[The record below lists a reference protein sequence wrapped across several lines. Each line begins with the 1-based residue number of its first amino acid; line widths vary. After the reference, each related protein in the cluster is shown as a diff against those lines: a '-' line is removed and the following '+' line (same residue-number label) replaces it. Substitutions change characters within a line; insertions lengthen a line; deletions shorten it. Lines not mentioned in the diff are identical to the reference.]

1 MVCFGPHAG
10 SVFSS
15 HFAQNMSTVP
25 PLERLLRIDLVGVDG
40 EGLNLKVPDS
50 FLGRE
55 LHILVSRRL
64 PSKPGAVRILQ
75 HKESIIEFNMTL
87 QEQGLLTDT
96 CLSFVYIPANV
107 YNVWKVLAG
116 MPFEGR
122 EQEFALD
129 TIRQLV
135 GITRMS
141 QLKDLSSLEDLTF
154 SQEYNDDLGVMLP
167 ESLKN
172 LTFGCHFNRSFK
184 KYHWNMTGLESIT
197 LGADFNQSL
206 DGVQLP
212 HSLVSLTFGRDFNQ
226 CLDNTFLPLN
236 LRSLTF
242 GHSFDRSMERVSLPS
257 SLQSL
262 TFGHNFNQTLE
273 HVNLPRRLQ
282 DLTFGHGFNQSL
294 ENLDVPRL
302 KMLSLGYGFK
312 QSLEPL
318 NLLCLETLNLGSDNW
333 TECLCFPDSL
343 KSLTLGYDF
352 NLCGMKLPQAL
363 QSLSLGNN
371 FNMSLEHVD
380 FPPDL
385 QNLTFGHDFNQRI
398 DHLPENLLT
407 LTFGAKFNQ
416 RFSDELCISF
426 HDFLQKSS
434 CALILFPHCHSQILF
449 VRDRHQCVAW
459 AYFAC

>member
-1 MVCFGPHAG
+1 MPTDDEVSGFSGFGLRRKFRNRFPSDFSNVIWSALGHMG
-10 SVFSS
+10 SVFPATV
-15 HFAQNMSTVP
+15 AQNMSSPVLP
-25 PLERLLRIDLVGVDG
+25 QLERLLRIEVVGVDG
-40 EGLNLKVPDS
+40 EGLNLEVPDS

-75 HKESIIEFNMTL
+75 HKESIIEFDMTL
-87 QEQGLLTDT
+87 HEQGLLTDT
-96 CLSFVYIPANV
+96 SLSFVYIPANV

-116 MPFEGR
+116 MPFAGR
-122 EQEFALD
+122 EHEFALD

-135 GITRMS
+135 GITRIS
-141 QLKDLSSLEDLTF
+141 QLRDLSSLEDLTF
-154 SQEYNDDLGVMLP
+154 SQEFNDDLGVMFP

-184 KYHWNMTGLESIT
+184 GLKMTGLESIT
-197 LGADFNQSL
+197 VGAEFNQSL

-236 LRSLTF
+236 LRTLTF

-262 TFGHNFNQTLE
+262 TFGHNFNQKLE
-273 HVNLPRRLQ
+273 HVNLPRNLQ
-282 DLTFGHGFNQSL
+282 DLTVGHGFNQSL
-294 ENLDVPRL
+294 ENVRVPRL

-318 NLLCLETLNLGSDNW
+318 NLLSLETLNLGSDNW

-352 NLCGMKLPQAL
+352 HRCCMKLPRAL
-363 QSLSLGNN
+363 QSLSLGEN
-371 FNMSLEHVD
+371 FNITLEHVD

-385 QNLTFGHDFNQRI
+385 QSLTFGHDFNQRI

-407 LTFGAKFNQ
+407 LTFGANFDQ
-416 RFSDELCISF
+416 RFLDGTFHTFSF
-426 HDFLQKSS
+426 
-434 CALILFPHCHSQILF
+434 LF
-449 VRDRHQCVAW
+449 RA
-459 AYFAC
+459 FA